1 MPGSIDPEREHRR
14 DRAAAA
20 KMGHHQGQLARWP
33 AQQFGGP
40 PRRPLDRQSVEP
52 EAPDAVLAVPAPGQW
67 VEELLLTEGRVE
79 GGVESHDLRHLRE
92 RHASGSNGGR
102 RHRVMQRRELGQ
114 CLDALQNPVVD
125 PHRR

>member
-1 MPGSIDPEREHRR
+1 
-14 DRAAAA
+14 
-20 KMGHHQGQLARWP
+20 
-33 AQQFGGP
+33 GP
-40 PRRPLDRQSVEP
+40 PRRPLDRQPVES
-52 EAPDAVLAVPAPGQW
+52 EAPGAVLAVPAPGQW

-114 CLDALQNPVVD
+114 CLDALQNPIVD
-125 PHRR
+125 PHRRYEPGPAMHYAVPDGVDRITPLDPQL